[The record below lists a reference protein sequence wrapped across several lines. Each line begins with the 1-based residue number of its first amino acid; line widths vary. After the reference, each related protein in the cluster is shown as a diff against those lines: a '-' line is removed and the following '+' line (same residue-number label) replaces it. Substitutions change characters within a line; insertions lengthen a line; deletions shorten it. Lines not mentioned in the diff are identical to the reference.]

1 MRLKHVAAASCAAL
15 LTVLSLG
22 GTAVA
27 TADPTPPSSGDDALV
42 VPVGPAPAAPEGIVE
57 ALQRDL
63 GLTRDVAESR
73 LANEYR
79 AAVQEP
85 LLRQRLGAH
94 WAGAWLS
101 GDTARFVIA
110 TTDRRDV
117 RAIEANGATARVV
130 PHSLGDLD
138 RVREALDHSARR
150 RAPADTPLWYVDVAT
165 NKVVIQSHDPVRT
178 RAFVADSG
186 VDTAAVEILPSA
198 VQPRV
203 LADLRGGDA
212 YNINGNTRCSIGFP
226 ITRGTQGGFVTA
238 GHCGRTGSTTTG
250 NGAAQGTFQGS
261 SFPGNDY
268 AWVATNANWT
278 PRALVNRYPG
288 TVPVAGSTQSPAGS
302 SICRSGSTTG
312 WHCGT
317 IQQHNTSVTY
327 PQGTVTGLT
336 RTNVCAEPGD
346 SGGSF
351 ISGSQA
357 QGVTS
362 GGSGNCSSGGE
373 TYHQPVNEILQ
384 TYGLTLTTG
393 GGNPPTGCAGAQN
406 TYSGTLASGAQATQ
420 PDNSYYETT
429 TSGTHTGCLTGPAG
443 ADFDLTLQKWN
454 GSTWNAVAQGTT
466 PEADETIS
474 YNGTAGRYRYIVLAY
489 SGSGGY
495 SLGVSKP

>member
-1 MRLKHVAAASCAAL
+1 MRLKRVAAASCAAL
-15 LTVLSLG
+15 LTVLTLG
-22 GTAVA
+22 GTASA
-27 TADPTPPSSGDDALV
+27 TGADPTPPPTDDALV
-42 VPVGPAPAAPEGIVE
+42 VPVDPAPAAPEGIVE

-63 GLTRDVAESR
+63 GLTADAAKAR
-73 LANEYR
+73 LVNEYR
-79 AAVQEP
+79 AGIQEP

-101 GDTARFVIA
+101 GDTAEFVIA

-130 PHSLGDLD
+130 PHSLADLD
-138 RVREALDHSARR
+138 RIREALDRSALRR
-150 RAPADTPLWYVDVAT
+150 SPVDTPLWYVDVAS
-165 NKVVIQSHDPVRT
+165 NKVVLQSHDTART
-178 RAFVADSG
+178 RAFVVAAG
-186 VDTAAVEILPSA
+186 VDAAGVEIVPST
-198 VQPRV
+198 VQPRA

-238 GHCGRTGSTTTG
+238 GHCGRVGSTTTG

-278 PRALVNRYPG
+278 PQPLVNRYPG
-288 TVPVAGSTQSPAGS
+288 TVPVAGSTQAPAGS

-327 PQGTVTGLT
+327 PQGTVTGVT
-336 RTNVCAEPGD
+336 RTTVCAEPGD

-384 TYGLTLTTG
+384 TYGLTLATG

-406 TYSGTLASGAQATQ
+406 TYSGTLASGAQAVQ
-420 PDNSYYETT
+420 PNNSYYETT
-429 TSGTHTGCLTGPAG
+429 ASGTHTGCLTGPAG

-454 GSTWNAVAQGTT
+454 GSTWTNVAEGTT

-489 SGSGGY
+489 SGSGSY
-495 SLGVSKP
+495 TLGVSKP